1 MLRPSGSRWRLLVF
15 SLVCTLILAGCS
27 ANRLLYN
34 RADTFIRWAA
44 DDYVALTRDQQAAF
58 DSRLDGF
65 LSWHRSEELPHYRDF
80 IVNALATLEEGV
92 TLEEAVV
99 ISEEIDL
106 AADRFQARFIELLL
120 ATGEDLSHEQI
131 HAFLGALDES
141 QAKYAKERL
150 VRDEE
155 TYYAD
160 SAKTMTDLV
169 KRLMGRLNTA
179 QKGDISLRSKQLMR
193 LDRLWHD
200 DRARWGSELRRLL
213 ETKSPGW
220 QDEVRKLGET
230 RSEVRIPDYVA
241 GIEHNGEV
249 ILSLLVD
256 VINSRTD
263 RQDRRMRRFL
273 KGLIDDID
281 ALTSASVA
289 ERLVVEQG

>member
-44 DDYVALTRDQQAAF
+44 DDYVVLTRDQQAAF
-58 DSRLDGF
+58 DSRLDEF

-92 TLEEAVV
+92 TLEEAVL

-230 RSEVRIPDYVA
+230 RSEARIPDYVA

-281 ALTSASVA
+281 ALTRASVA

>member
-44 DDYVALTRDQQAAF
+44 DDYVVLTRDQQAAF

-106 AADRFQARFIELLL
+106 ASDRFQARFIELLL
-120 ATGEDLSHEQI
+120 ATGEDLSDEQI
-131 HAFLGALDES
+131 HAFLGALDEN
-141 QAKYAKERL
+141 QAEYAKERL

-230 RSEVRIPDYVA
+230 RSEARIPEYVA

>member
-44 DDYVALTRDQQAAF
+44 DDYVVLTRDQQAAF

-92 TLEEAVV
+92 TLEEAVL

-230 RSEVRIPDYVA
+230 RSEARIPDYVA